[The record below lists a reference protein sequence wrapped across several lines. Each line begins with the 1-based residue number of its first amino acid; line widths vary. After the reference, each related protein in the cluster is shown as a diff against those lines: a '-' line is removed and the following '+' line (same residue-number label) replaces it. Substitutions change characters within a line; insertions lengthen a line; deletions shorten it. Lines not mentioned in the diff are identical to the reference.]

1 MDRLDALTL
10 RQLQSFVA
18 ATGITSE
25 SPTPD
30 DDPDVDDG
38 DAGGGAAP
46 VLWPRVVVGAG
57 LRPHRPPG
65 SRPPAKLPATCGF
78 GDAGD
83 GPEKQVMRLGG
94 RDGLSRFKGQKNHF
108 HGSS

>member
-30 DDPDVDDG
+30 DDPDGDDG
-38 DAGGGAAP
+38 DAGGGAAS

-65 SRPPAKLPATCGF
+65 GRPPAKPST
-78 GDAGD
+78 DVGD
-83 GPEKQVMRLGG
+83 GPEKQVIRQLI
-94 RDGLSRFKGQKNHF
+94 
-108 HGSS
+108 